1 MKVICLACI
10 CLFVLA
16 LSSVGLAQG
25 PLPVLHSSWQPTTKK
40 AEKAPAAQTGPAKQI
55 MADDTVIARTNREFQ
70 TDHPDN
76 PSDQTPD
83 GRRAMIEKNEQ
94 EAKTPQP
101 QDTKGF
107 TYRATVRNDSDK
119 TVKIV
124 FWEYKFTD
132 KGDPKNV
139 VRRQFLCSVNI
150 QKGAEFDLTGFST
163 LSPTDAVDAK
173 TESLGGKQFD
183 EVVRINRIEYG
194 DDDIL
199 QRGDWKFADVKTA
212 VEHAISTPWGKE
224 ICRPL

>member
-1 MKVICLACI
+1 MKFTCFAFIS
-10 CLFVLA
+10 LFGLA
-16 LSSVGLAQG
+16 LSTVCLAQN
-25 PLPVLHSSWQPTTKK
+25 PMPVLHSSWQPATKK
-40 AEKAPAAQTGPAKQI
+40 AEKATAAQTGPAKQI

-83 GRRAMIEKNEQ
+83 GRRALIEKNEQ

-101 QDTKGF
+101 QETKGF
-107 TYRATVRNDSDK
+107 TYTATVRNDSGK

-124 FWEYKFTD
+124 YWEYKFTD
-132 KGDPKNV
+132 KGDPRNV

-150 QKGAEFDLTGFST
+150 KKGAEFDLTGFTT
-163 LSPTDAVDAK
+163 LGPTDAIDAK

-183 EVVRINRIEYG
+183 EVVHINRIEYG
-194 DDDIL
+194 DDDVL
-199 QRGDWKFADVKTA
+199 QRGDWKLADVKTA
-212 VEHAISTPWGKE
+212 VEHATSTAWGKE